1 MVERILRTLSENW
14 ALKLAA
20 IALAIMLWMAVRA
33 GTPKAATFRNV
44 TVQVDLR
51 DPDWR
56 LAAEPDPPA
65 IHVTVQGSTGELM
78 TLAQQGPRIVLPVE
92 RVADSVETQVVPLQW
107 VQLPAGVRQARVV
120 ALRPDS
126 ILLRYERLVTRTFP
140 VRARTVGDLP
150 PDYELLLPIST
161 SPPAVQV
168 RGAVRHLADL
178 DSVPLIPIDIAGL
191 RSTTNVPARVDT
203 TALGPVRVF
212 PQEVN
217 VVLRVAP
224 IELND
229 DPDNGDDAP
238 ARPSPARRPDPS
250 L

>member
-1 MVERILRTLSENW
+1 VAERVLRLLTENW

-33 GTPKAATFRNV
+33 GTPKAQVFRNV
-44 TVQVDLR
+44 AVQVDLR

-56 LAAEPDPPA
+56 LASQPDPPSV
-65 IHVTVQGSTGELM
+65 HVTVQGSTGELM

-92 RVADSVETQVVPLQW
+92 RVADSVETRVVPFQW

-161 SPPAVQV
+161 SPSAVQV
-168 RGAVRHLADL
+168 RGAVRHLAAL
-178 DSVPLIPIDIAGL
+178 DSVPLVPVDIAEL
-191 RSTTNVPARVDT
+191 RSTTNIPARVDT

-229 DPDNGDDAP
+229 AADPGEDAP
-238 ARPSPARRPDPS
+238 TGTSPDRRPDAS
-250 L
+250 F